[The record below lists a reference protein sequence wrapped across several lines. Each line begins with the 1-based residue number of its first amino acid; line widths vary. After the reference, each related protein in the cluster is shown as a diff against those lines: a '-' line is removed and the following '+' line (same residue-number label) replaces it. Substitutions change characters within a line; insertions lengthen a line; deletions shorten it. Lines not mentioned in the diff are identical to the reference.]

1 MCLFYRHYYCCFCC
15 CCFCLVF
22 FLLSKI
28 TSFVFCSLRV
38 LHSRCL
44 RILFGYHFCW
54 GSFLVCLISFTVY
67 ALLNAFVLLL
77 HLLHWSLH
85 QPNIMQREHK
95 HNTIHKCTAIV
106 CRFES
111 LTLAHSA
118 RATMFPLFVY
128 TVLEMKETT
137 ESMLLLLLLLLP
149 CITVYLCHERK
160 IIHNT
165 ILNRSYAKQMQK
177 RFLDVLV

>member
-1 MCLFYRHYYCCFCC
+1 MCLFYRHYCCYFCC
-15 CCFCLVF
+15 CCLVF

-28 TSFVFCSLRV
+28 TSFVFRLLRV
-38 LHSRCL
+38 LSICVACAFYLDIISAEVRSLCVLSHS
-44 RILFGYHFCW
+44 LFMLCSMHLFYFYICF
-54 GSFLVCLISFTVY
+54 SDLSTSQISCS
-67 ALLNAFVLLL
+67 AK
-77 HLLHWSLH
+77 
-85 QPNIMQREHK
+85 HK
-95 HNTIHKCTAIV
+95 HNSTHKCTAIV

-111 LTLAHSA
+111 LSVAHTA

-137 ESMLLLLLLLLP
+137 ECMLLLLLLP